1 MSIGSRWIV
10 LSTALAAC
18 ALAGGMSIDGSEA
31 APARGLPAS
40 LRPGLSSP
48 APAPAP
54 ATGRYKK
61 SGSACVWDA
70 KDSGPNQ
77 CTPLA
82 EGRFRRDGR
91 ACVWDAA
98 GRGPNQCRPTT
109 GRFKK
114 EGDACVWNATDTGRN
129 QCNPRQP
136 K

>member
-1 MSIGSRWIV
+1 MSIRSRWIV
-10 LSTALAAC
+10 LSAALAAS
-18 ALAGGMSIDGSEA
+18 ALAGGMGIDASEA
-31 APARGLPAS
+31 APMRGIPAS
-40 LRPGLSSP
+40 LRPPLSSA
-48 APAPAP
+48 APAS

-61 SGSACVWDA
+61 SGNACVWDA
-70 KDSGPNQ
+70 NDSGPNQ

-98 GRGPNQCRPTT
+98 GRGPNQCRPTR